1 MEKRKAGVLL
11 PVFSLASEYGI
22 GDFGVGAR
30 YFVDLIKQI
39 GYKIWQILPITTIGA
54 GNSPYSGV
62 SAFAG
67 NFLFIDLNAL
77 PSRLLTEQEKAS
89 FKIDSPYRV
98 DYDKARE
105 NKEKALNIAFSRL
118 VEEDFE
124 KIEAFKKEQLF
135 WIEDYALYMALGEK
149 YGYEWNNWAEGLR
162 FRKPSILKKAKI
174 ECKERIDYYVFEQYL
189 FFTQWNDLKEYAN
202 VRGIEIFGDMPI
214 YVSFN
219 SPDVWANAH
228 VFELDEDLNPVR
240 VSGVPPDYFAEDGQL
255 WNNPLYDWKQMGK
268 ENYSW
273 FVERIV
279 HSLKLYDVLRIDH
292 FRGLCE
298 YWAVP
303 RGSTT
308 AKNGTWEEGPKMAL
322 WDAVKK
328 RIASPNIVAED
339 LGIIDEKVVNYLKE
353 TGFPC
358 MRVLQFGFD
367 GNPENIHLPF
377 NYDKNTYAYTAT
389 HDNNTTLGWLYS
401 LDYETRSGILNF
413 IEVGEHEW
421 GRGGRNCIS
430 TKAMG
435 KLILAS
441 SARVA
446 IMPLQDLT
454 GYGADTRTNIPG
466 EADGNWTFRATMS
479 TLDDIDREYYRDLIT
494 KYGR

>member
-1 MEKRKAGVLL
+1 MRKAGVLL
-11 PVFSLASEYGI
+11 PVFSLMSEYGI

-30 YFVDLIKQI
+30 YFIDTIKQI
-39 GYKIWQILPITTIGA
+39 GYKTWQILPITTIGA

-77 PSRLLTEQEKAS
+77 PSRLLTDVEKAS
-89 FKIDSPYRV
+89 FKIESPYKV
-98 DYDKARE
+98 DYENARLNKA
-105 NKEKALNIAFSRL
+105 KALNLAFSRL
-118 VEEDFE
+118 NDEDLARL
-124 KIEAFKKEQLF
+124 EAFKTEQSL
-135 WIEDYALYMALGEK
+135 WLNDYALFMALSER
-149 YGYEWNNWAEGLR
+149 YGTEWNEWTDDLR
-162 FRKPSILKKAKI
+162 FRKKNALKRATV
-174 ECKERIDYYVFEQYL
+174 ELKERVSYYVFEQYL
-189 FFTQWNDLKEYAN
+189 FFTQWAELKAYAN
-202 VRGIEIFGDMPI
+202 SRGIEIFGDMPI

-219 SPDVWANAH
+219 SPDVWANAQ
-228 VFELDEDLNPVR
+228 VFELDEDLNPTR

-255 WNNPLYDWKQMGK
+255 WNNPLYDWAQMAK
-268 ENYSW
+268 TDYSW
-273 FVERIV
+273 FVNRIV
-279 HSLKLYDVLRIDH
+279 HSLKLYDVLRVDH

-303 RGSTT
+303 SGATT
-308 AKNGTWEEGPKMAL
+308 AKVGSWEKGPQMAL

-328 RIASPNIVAED
+328 IIPEPNIVAED

-367 GNPENIHLPF
+367 GNPQNIHLPF

-401 LDYETRSGILNF
+401 LDAETRRGVLDYFEIN
-413 IEVGEHEW
+413 ENEW
-421 GRGGRNCIS
+421 GRGGRYSVS
-430 TKAMG
+430 TKAVA
-435 KLILAS
+435 KEVLAS
-441 SARVA
+441 SANVA

-454 GYGADTRTNIPG
+454 GYGADTRTNVPG
-466 EADGNWTFRATMS
+466 EPDGNWTFRATMS
-479 TLDDIDREYYRDLIT
+479 TLDDIDREYYRRLIS